1 MQNISEIDNLIKLI
15 SKLPGLGPKSAKRII
30 LKMINNRQELMKPL
44 AQTLSDV
51 YKNVI
56 RCNVCGTLK

>member
-1 MQNISEIDNLIKLI
+1 MQNIPEIENLIKLI

-44 AQTLSDV
+44 AQNLSEV
-51 YKNVI
+51 
-56 RCNVCGTLK
+56 L